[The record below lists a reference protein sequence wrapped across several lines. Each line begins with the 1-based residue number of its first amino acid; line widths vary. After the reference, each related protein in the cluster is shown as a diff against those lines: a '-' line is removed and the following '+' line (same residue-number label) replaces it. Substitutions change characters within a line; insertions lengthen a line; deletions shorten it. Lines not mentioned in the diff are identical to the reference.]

1 MMRLPPF
8 SYRAPRSVREAVKS
22 LAGEGP
28 RAQVVAGG
36 TDLYPNMKRRQ
47 VEPRTVIGLKE
58 VRGLRGQTWRR
69 GIFRIGPLETLRA
82 LERDTRLREH
92 LPGLHEAVASI
103 STPILRNMGTIG
115 GNVCLDTRCF
125 YLNQNFEWRRAIHHC
140 LKCGGDTCWTAPG
153 SDKCWAVNSSD
164 TVPVLIALGATFRL
178 LGPQGPR
185 EITAEEMFGVTDG
198 REWLGKA
205 PLELLTDI
213 LIPSQGKARSV
224 YVKVRRREAFDFPVL
239 GVAARIEGNGRVERA
254 DVVLNAVGPA
264 PVRCR
269 EAEKALVGRPLSDE
283 AIEEA
288 ADLAG
293 GGAKPL
299 DNTDFMPSWRK
310 KMIRVHVRRALQSLA
325 VRCQAVR
332 CQARVS

>member
-1 MMRLPPF
+1 MRLPPF
-8 SYRAPRSVREAVKS
+8 SYRAPKTAREAVKI

-28 RAQVVAGG
+28 TAQVVAGG

-47 VEPRTVIGLKE
+47 VEPKTVIGLRE
-58 VRGLRGQTWRR
+58 VRGLRGHAWKK
-69 GIFRIGPLETLRA
+69 GGALRIGPLETLRT
-82 LERDTRLREH
+82 LERDPRLKKR
-92 LPGLHEAVASI
+92 LPGLHGAVASI

-164 TVPVLIALGATFRL
+164 TVPVLLALGATFRL
-178 LGPQGPR
+178 LGPAGPR
-185 EITAEEMFGVTDG
+185 EITAEVMFGITDG
-198 REWLGKA
+198 REWLGKK
-205 PLELLTDI
+205 PDELLTDI
-213 LIPSQGKARSV
+213 LVPPQGASRSV
-224 YVKVRRREAFDFPVL
+224 YLKVRRREAFDFPVR
-239 GVAARIEGNGRVERA
+239 GVAVRIEGNGKVERA
-254 DVVLNAVGPA
+254 DLVLNAVGPA

-269 EAEKALVGRPLSDE
+269 AAEQALLGRALTDD
-283 AIEEA
+283 AIEAA

-299 DNTDFMPSWRK
+299 DNTDFMPSYRK
-310 KMIRVHVRRALQSLA
+310 KMIRVHVRRALAALRGDA
-325 VRCQAVR
+325 DR
-332 CQARVS
+332 

>member
-1 MMRLPPF
+1 MMRLPDF
-8 SYRAPRSVREAVKS
+8 AYRAPRSAREAVKI

-28 RAQVVAGG
+28 AAQVVAGG
-36 TDLYPNMKRRQ
+36 TDLFPNMKRRQ
-47 VEPRTVIGLKE
+47 VEPRTVVGLRG
-58 VRGLRGQTWRR
+58 VRGLRGATWRK
-69 GIFRIGPLETLRA
+69 GGALRIGPLATLSA
-82 LERDTRLREH
+82 LEHDARLRKR
-92 LPGLHEAVASI
+92 LPGLHEAIASI

-198 REWLGKA
+198 REWLTRRPG
-205 PLELLTDI
+205 ELLTDI
-213 LIPSQGKARSV
+213 LVPPQGKSRSV
-224 YVKVRRREAFDFPVL
+224 YLKVRRRGSFDFPVL
-239 GVAARIEGNGRVERA
+239 GVAARIEGNGTVERA
-254 DVVLNAVGPA
+254 DLVLNAVGPA
-264 PVRCR
+264 PLRCR
-269 EAEKALVGRPLSDE
+269 EAEQALAGRVLDDD
-283 AIEEA
+283 AIAEA
-288 ADLAG
+288 ADLATK
-293 GGAKPL
+293 GAKPL

-310 KMIRVHVRRALQSLA
+310 KMVRVHVRRALAAL
-325 VRCQAVR
+325 RGR
-332 CQARVS
+332 

>member
-1 MMRLPPF
+1 MMRLPMF
-8 SYRAPRSVREAVKS
+8 QYRAPKSVREAVKI

-28 RAQVVAGG
+28 TAQVVAGG

-47 VEPRTVIGLKE
+47 VEPKTVIGLRE
-58 VRGLRGQTWRR
+58 VRGLRGHGWKKGGTL
-69 GIFRIGPLETLRA
+69 RIGPLETLRT
-82 LERDTRLREH
+82 LERDPRLKKR

-185 EITAEEMFGVTDG
+185 EINAEEMFGITDG
-198 REWLGKA
+198 REWLGKKQG
-205 PLELLTDI
+205 ELLTDI
-213 LIPSQGKARSV
+213 LVPPQGKSRSA
-224 YVKVRRREAFDFPVL
+224 YLKLRRREAFDFPVL
-239 GVAARIEGNGRVERA
+239 GVACRIEGNGTVERA
-254 DVVLNAVGPA
+254 DIVLNAVGPA

-269 EAEKALVGRPLSDE
+269 EAEKALCGRPLTDE

-288 ADLAG
+288 SDLAS

-299 DNTDFMPSWRK
+299 DNTDFAPSWRK
-310 KMIRVHVRRALQSLA
+310 KMIRVHVRRALLA
-325 VRCQAVR
+325 LR
-332 CQARVS
+332 

>member
-1 MMRLPPF
+1 MMRLPTF
-8 SYRAPRSVREAVKS
+8 QYRAPKSVREAVKI

-28 RAQVVAGG
+28 AAQVVAGG

-47 VEPRTVIGLKE
+47 VEPGTVVGLRE
-58 VRGLRGQTWRR
+58 LRGLRGQRWR
-69 GIFRIGPLETLRA
+69 GGTFRIGPLETLRA
-82 LERDTRLREH
+82 LERDARVRKNLK
-92 LPGLHEAVASI
+92 GLHEAVASI

-153 SDKCWAVNSSD
+153 GDKCWAVNSSD
-164 TVPVLIALGATFRL
+164 TVPVLIALGATFKL
-178 LGPQGPR
+178 VGPQGPR

-198 REWLGKA
+198 REWLGKK
-205 PLELLTDI
+205 PDEILTDI
-213 LIPSQGKARSV
+213 LIPRQGKSRST

-239 GVAARIEGNGRVERA
+239 GVAARIEGNGKVERA
-254 DVVLNAVGPA
+254 DLVLNAVGPA

-269 EAEKALVGRPLSDE
+269 EAEEALVGRPLTDEVIDE
-283 AIEEA
+283 AAELA
-288 ADLAG
+288 AA

-299 DNTDFMPSWRK
+299 DNTDFAPSYRK
-310 KMIRVHVRRALQSLA
+310 KMIRVHVRRALLA
-325 VRCQAVR
+325 VRGEAPVR
-332 CQARVS
+332 Q